1 MYNIKYTRYKHDIN
15 MDQIDYGIDV
25 LQSLMEQLC
34 NKHGASMQ
42 EGLKWQRG
50 RPSPFSKQWPKVLK
64 MIDNQLMLTSK
75 FMVPKLRHTRRQLTF
90 NDMTTHGM
98 IKTSKNRIYAC
109 KIGPQK
115 LLIWQL
121 RYPP

>member
-1 MYNIKYTRYKHDIN
+1 MMQT
-15 MDQIDYGIDV
+15 MDQIDLGIDV
-25 LQSLMEQLC
+25 LQSLMEQIC

-75 FMVPKLRHTRRQLTF
+75 LMVPKLRHKRRQLTPT
-90 NDMTTHGM
+90 NMPIHGK

-109 KIGPQK
+109 KIGPQNP
-115 LLIWQL
+115 LIWQL
-121 RYPP
+121 K